1 MAELVVALDFPRAE
15 EALDVARRLRAD
27 VAWVK
32 IGLELFVAA
41 GPDIVSGMKDLGLK
55 VFLDL
60 KFHDIP
66 NTVRGAVRS
75 AARLGADML
84 TLHASGGRAMLD
96 AAVEAVHGLPKP
108 PLLFAVTV
116 LTSMSAED
124 TALLGRRD
132 VQGLVSDLARSSCAA
147 RLDGVVCSALEARA
161 VKAACDGRLACLTPG
176 IRLAD
181 GPGASAGDQK
191 RVADPAFAVAQGSDY
206 LVVGRPITSAP
217 DHAEAARRFLRAM
230 RGQPSLGG
238 REEPWTG

>member
-15 EALDVARRLRAD
+15 QALTMARELRSQ

-41 GPDIVSGMKDLGLK
+41 GPGLVAGMKDLGFN

-75 AARLGADML
+75 AAGLGADML

-96 AAVEAVHGLPKP
+96 AALEARDSSAHK
-108 PLLFAVTV
+108 PLLFCVTV
-116 LTSMSAED
+116 LTSLSSED

-132 VQGLVSDLARSSCAA
+132 VAGLVRDLARLSGQAG
-147 RLDGVVCSALEARA
+147 LDGVVCSAQEARL
-161 VKAACDGRLACLTPG
+161 VKEDSIGRLSCLTPG
-176 IRLAD
+176 IRMAEGNAGLA
-181 GPGASAGDQK
+181 ARGDQK

-206 LVVGRPITSAP
+206 LVVGRPITGASDP
-217 DHAEAARRFLRAM
+217 AEAARRFLRAM
-230 RGQPSLGG
+230 DAAQTEARTEGRG
-238 REEPWTG
+238 